1 MTGRAKFEAE
11 LRHHCR
17 RCRLKLKEPVEN
29 PRSAFCCRGCYK
41 QFFAKRCLVCEK
53 KMERTVGHQKLCRSV
68 ACRREYRDIVAHGIE
83 GKFGA
88 KPQCKSDGGSPSAN
102 PIKIGV
108 HGSEKTD
115 RLLRVIAGILSDTEL
130 RLASVSVDR
139 VTAARID
146 RLNRGYAR
154 ADSTTLI
161 KRHHPPVNIVGG
173 YRFPDAPSVD
183 VGSTDLNVSKPA
195 CPTMVPVGETE
206 PRSVKHALLPAA
218 SDIRSDRDVPAFLQP
233 RERPRR
239 RQ

>member
-1 MTGRAKFEAE
+1 MSETA
-11 LRHHCR
+11 RHHCR
-17 RCRLKLKEPVEN
+17 RCRSKLSAAVEN
-29 PRSAFCCRGCYK
+29 PRDAFCCRGCHRL
-41 QFFAKRCLVCEK
+41 FFAKRCLVCEK

-88 KPQCKSDGGSPSAN
+88 KPQCTSDGGSPSAN
-102 PIKIGV
+102 PIEIGV
-108 HGSEKTD
+108 RGSEKTD
-115 RLLRVIAGILSDTEL
+115 RPWRVIAGILSDTEL

-173 YRFPDAPSVD
+173 YRFPDAPNID
-183 VGSTDLNVSKPA
+183 VSSTAPNIGKTA
-195 CPTMVPVGETE
+195 CPTMVRVGRTE
-206 PRSVKHALLPAA
+206 PS
-218 SDIRSDRDVPAFLQP
+218 Q
-233 RERPRR
+233 REG
-239 RQ
+239 Q